1 MLECLYATSYQS
13 NVSTILNQK
22 YILFY
27 RGSYSIKLDKKSK
40 SKS

>member
-27 RGSYSIKLDKKSK
+27 RGSYSKKSK